1 MLKEVTGKALR
12 WQSRLREGR
21 SGSHNP
27 GSGGSAAGPI
37 PQRMREGEGGLVRD
51 QPHASQM
58 ETPGDLGCTS
68 APLMLG
74 MGTVP
79 VHCQLLSSI
88 PGLHPPD
95 ASGTPSLGQDGHKHL
110 QISPSIP

>member
-1 MLKEVTGKALR
+1 M
-12 WQSRLREGR
+12 
-21 SGSHNP
+21 
-27 GSGGSAAGPI
+27 
-37 PQRMREGEGGLVRD
+37 RD

-68 APLMLG
+68 APPTLG

-79 VHCQLLSSI
+79 THCQLLSSI

-95 ASGTPSLGQDGHKHL
+95 ASGTPSLGQDGHKRL
-110 QISPSIP
+110 QISPSVP